1 MFEAIC
7 KDKLAPL
14 MLRLALGLICVTHG
28 YLKIMATGGTNWQPG
43 MAVGWQ
49 LVIAWGEFAAGLAV
63 LVGFRCR
70 LFAALAIVIVAGT
83 LTWWQGW
90 GVLRLPIRSLE
101 PTLLVLFIGGAL
113 LLLGGGELS
122 VDGKSMGRAMARAPA
137 RRR

>member
-49 LVIAWGEFAAGLAV
+49 LVIAWAEFTAGV
-63 LVGFRCR
+63 FILVGFHCR
-70 LFAALAIVIVAGT
+70 PAAVVVV
-83 LTWWQGW
+83 
-90 GVLRLPIRSLE
+90 VLMGL
-101 PTLLVLFIGGAL
+101 AL
-113 LLLGGGELS
+113 LLLGAGELA
-122 VDGKSMGRAMARAPA
+122 VGRGGGRAAKKR
-137 RRR
+137 